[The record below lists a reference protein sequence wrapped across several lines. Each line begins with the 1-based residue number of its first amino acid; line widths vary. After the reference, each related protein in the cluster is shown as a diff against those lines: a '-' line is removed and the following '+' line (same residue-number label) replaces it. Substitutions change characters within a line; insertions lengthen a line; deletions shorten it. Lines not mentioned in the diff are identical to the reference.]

1 MQRRENAILAGVG
14 TTRRKFVVSKDE
26 KKKKKTKMTTETTIT
41 TTTTATT
48 TTTTTGEGTEHREEE
63 DLYVRVPVHR
73 YMATASGKLCK
84 GKVNHKCLFSR
95 DDTLDICALT
105 LCTWT
110 AATAAA
116 IIAMGEPQCLCTG
129 HSRTGTSWC
138 SATSTRTW
146 DCCAS
151 RQQGLLSSVWCAQ
164 GMPCLGNVRSVCV
177 CSL

>member
-26 KKKKKTKMTTETTIT
+26 KKKKKKKTITTTETTIT
-41 TTTTATT
+41 TTTTAI
-48 TTTTTGEGTEHREEE
+48 TTTGEEEGTDHREEE

-151 RQQGLLSSVWCAQ
+151 R
-164 GMPCLGNVRSVCV
+164 
-177 CSL
+177 